1 MTHSFVKASYTPH
14 KIARMAGNPLIEALP
29 PELSDDEL
37 AQALWLSPD
46 FDPEQ
51 RTWENHFRLQQIK
64 GLSNFMV
71 PLTRHMELARML
83 DVMMREGYVARPP
96 KSKAFVEK
104 LCSAYEMQKAGQ
116 TYSQTHGH
124 IASSDSAALIG
135 PSGLGKTTT
144 VRRHLARYP
153 QVIHHEELN
162 ITQITYLHVDISS
175 DGASVKALAIGILT
189 AIDKLLPDHDYHRLY
204 LQTPSR
210 SSTESLIYTVS
221 RLLTIHH
228 VGLLIADE
236 VQNLCNS
243 KKGAQTV
250 MTELVTMCNVLSV
263 PILFIGT
270 NKAVQVLTA
279 DFRQA
284 RRSTGVGIQP
294 WSKLP
299 RYDYDVEELAADP
312 EALMDASEWGQFI
325 EIMWEY
331 QWVRNPTPLS
341 HEILDVLYQHTQGIL
356 DLAIKLF
363 ATAQARAILTGAETL
378 SVELLHQVYEQD
390 FKLMHESVEALATND
405 YAALARYADVAPTN
419 LNEILTGIM
428 TKASRRRIGSQ
439 LTRRGA
445 PGFQQ
450 QVAVAAMASGVD
462 EEHAETLAREIDAEG
477 IAQDSGEALTQLAK
491 KLRPAPLRTP
501 SKFADNSKP
510 IEWPDLTD
518 RSDDYRH
525 ALKAAQDTGATV
537 FAQLQK
543 LGMAQDAEAWIP
555 IG

>member
-1 MTHSFVKASYTPH
+1 MTHTFVQATYTPH
-14 KIARMAGNPLIEALP
+14 RIARMQGNPLIEALP
-29 PELSDDEL
+29 PEMSDDEL
-37 AQALWLSPD
+37 AQALWLRPD
-46 FDPEQ
+46 FDSEQ

-96 KSKAFVEK
+96 KTKAFVEK
-104 LCSAYEMQKAGQ
+104 LRTAYEMQKAGQ
-116 TYSQTHGH
+116 TYSQAHGH

-153 QVIHHEELN
+153 QVIHHGDLN

-175 DGASVKALAIGILT
+175 DGASVKALAIAILT

-204 LQTPSR
+204 LQKPSR

-243 KKGAQTV
+243 KKGSQTV

-270 NKAVQVLTA
+270 NKATQVLTA

-294 WSKLP
+294 WTKMP
-299 RYDYDVEELAADP
+299 RYDYGIEELAADS
-312 EALMDASEWGQFI
+312 EALMDASEWAQFI

-331 QWVRNPTPLS
+331 QWVRNPVPLT
-341 HEILDVLYQHTQGIL
+341 HELLDVLYQHTQGIL

-363 ATAQARAILTGAETL
+363 ATAQIRAIVTGAETV
-378 SVELLHQVYEQD
+378 SIELLHQVYEQD
-390 FKLMHESVEALATND
+390 FKLMHEAVEALATNNH
-405 YAALARYADVAPTN
+405 AALARYADVAPTN
-419 LNEILTGIM
+419 LDEILTGIM
-428 TKASRRRIGSQ
+428 NQASRRRIGSQ
-439 LTRRGA
+439 LTQRNA
-445 PGFQQ
+445 PGFKSQI
-450 QVAVAAMASGVD
+450 AVAAMASGVD
-462 EEHAETLAREIDAEG
+462 EEHALSLADEIEADG
-477 IAQDSGEALTQLAK
+477 KAQDSGDALKELAK
-491 KLRPAPLRTP
+491 KLKPAPLRTP
-501 SKFADNSKP
+501 SKSKNSAKP
-510 IEWPDLTD
+510 IDWPDLTD
-518 RSDDYRH
+518 RPGDYRH
-525 ALKAAQDTGATV
+525 ALKAAHDTQATV

-543 LGMAQDAEAWIP
+543 LGMAQEAEAWIP
-555 IG
+555 ID

>member
-1 MTHSFVKASYTPH
+1 MQ
-14 KIARMAGNPLIEALP
+14 GNPLIEALP

-37 AQALWLSPD
+37 AQALWLRPD

-96 KSKAFVEK
+96 KTKAFVEK
-104 LCSAYEMQKAGQ
+104 LCTAYEMQKAGQ

-153 QVIHHEELN
+153 QVIHHGDLN

-175 DGASVKALAIGILT
+175 DGASVKALAIAILT

-204 LQTPSR
+204 LQKPSR

-243 KKGAQTV
+243 KKGSQTV

-270 NKAVQVLTA
+270 NKAAQVLAA

-294 WSKLP
+294 WTKMR
-299 RYDYDVEELAADP
+299 RYDYDVEELAADS
-312 EALMDASEWGQFI
+312 EALMDASEWAQFI

-331 QWVRNPTPLS
+331 QWVRHPVPLTL
-341 HEILDVLYQHTQGIL
+341 EILDVLYLHTQGIL

-363 ATAQARAILTGAETL
+363 ATAQIRAIVTGAE
-378 SVELLHQVYEQD
+378 SVSIELLHQVYEQD
-390 FKLMHESVEALATND
+390 FKLMHEAVEALATND

-419 LNEILTGIM
+419 LDEILTGIM
-428 TKASRRRIGSQ
+428 NKASRRRIGGQ
-439 LTRRGA
+439 LTRRNA
-445 PGFQQ
+445 PGFKSQI
-450 QVAVAAMASGVD
+450 AVAAMASGVD
-462 EEHAETLAREIDAEG
+462 EKHALSLADEIEADG
-477 IAQDSGEALTQLAK
+477 KAQDSGEALGELAK
-491 KLRPAPLRTP
+491 KLKPAPLRTP
-501 SKFADNSKP
+501 SKSKNSTKP
-510 IEWPDLTD
+510 IDWPDLSD
-518 RSDDYRH
+518 RADDYRH
-525 ALKAAQDTGATV
+525 ALKAAHDTQTTV

-543 LGMAQDAEAWIP
+543 LRMAQEAEAWIP
-555 IG
+555 ID